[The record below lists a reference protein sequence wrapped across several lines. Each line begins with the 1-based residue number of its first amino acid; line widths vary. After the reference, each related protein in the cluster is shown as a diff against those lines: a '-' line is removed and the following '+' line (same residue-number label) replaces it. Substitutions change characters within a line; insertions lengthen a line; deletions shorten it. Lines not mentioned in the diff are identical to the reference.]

1 MSEKINIII
10 AAQTN
15 AAVKGLDQVSKS
27 TQRVGQSVQTAQSKM
42 GNFNKSVTAGGVNLR
57 KFAMGGAQQAG
68 YQIGDFAVQVA
79 NGTSKMQAFGQQA
92 PQLLQ
97 IFGPIGAVVGAAVAI
112 FAAFAV
118 VAEKT
123 KKKTV
128 ETASAIDRLNKAF
141 NTLEATDFDSL
152 GESMSAPVQKV
163 FDKYQNLINAARE
176 YAELQRASALGEIVQ
191 TLSPV
196 EEMDETRSKLKEALR
211 IQRLMKKQG
220 IDVGENYENH
230 VKVVGELNDK
240 LLRQHNVSA
249 IISKVNGK
257 TRAETA
263 ANLDIAIAQL
273 RKAGAYTDEVQ
284 ARIVKFQEEA
294 GLIGVVNQ
302 ELDEAA
308 ATEKDR
314 LKTLTDSSEKLFYQ
328 DGILRLMNIKAGNM
342 SVLFN
347 SMKKAHDERLKT
359 LQDEDTVMGQLVVKG
374 LVFEKSM
381 FQGGRGSDPRLFTQ
395 MDEFRKQLADADA
408 AAAKLNDN
416 APKGLSKIAAKV
428 NGELSPSMK
437 RLNDIMDS
445 VGQSFEDAMMSAV
458 DGTKSTKEA
467 FKSMASEII
476 KELYRVFVVKQITGF
491 IMSAVG
497 GFFNTN
503 QVSGPSMPLGTGN
516 VRPMAR
522 TFAGGGYTGNGP
534 RAGGLDGKGGFMA
547 MLHPRETVTDHTRGQ
562 GGGQVVVNQTIN
574 VSTGVQQTV
583 RTEIKQLM
591 PQIAESAKS
600 AVVDAKRRGG
610 SYGRAFA

>member
-1 MSEKINIII
+1 
-10 AAQTN
+10 
-15 AAVKGLDQVSKS
+15 
-27 TQRVGQSVQTAQSKM
+27 
-42 GNFNKSVTAGGVNLR
+42 
-57 KFAMGGAQQAG
+57 
-68 YQIGDFAVQVA
+68 
-79 NGTSKMQAFGQQA
+79 
-92 PQLLQ
+92 
-97 IFGPIGAVVGAAVAI
+97 
-112 FAAFAV
+112 
-118 VAEKT
+118 
-123 KKKTV
+123 
-128 ETASAIDRLNKAF
+128 
-141 NTLEATDFDSL
+141 
-152 GESMSAPVQKV
+152 
-163 FDKYQNLINAARE
+163 
-176 YAELQRASALGEIVQ
+176 
-191 TLSPV
+191 
-196 EEMDETRSKLKEALR
+196 
-211 IQRLMKKQG
+211 MKKQG

>member
-42 GNFNKSVTAGGVNLR
+42 GNFNKSVTTGGVNLR

-163 FDKYQNLINAARE
+163 FDKYKNLIEAARE

-191 TLSPV
+191 TLTPV
-196 EEMDETRSKLKEALR
+196 KEMDETRAKLKEALR
-211 IQRLMKKQG
+211 IQHEMRKQG

-240 LLRQHNVSA
+240 LLRQHNISA
-249 IISKVNGK
+249 ILSKVNGK

-263 ANLDIAIAQL
+263 ANLDIAIVQL
-273 RKAGAYTDEVQ
+273 RKAGAFTAEVQ
-284 ARIVKFQEEA
+284 ARIVKFKEEA
-294 GLIGVVNQ
+294 GLTGAINQ

-314 LKTLTDSSEKLFYQ
+314 LKTLTQSSGQLVYQ
-328 DGILRLMNIKAGNM
+328 DGILRALNIKAGNM
-342 SVLFN
+342 RALFN
-347 SMKKAHDERLKT
+347 SMLADRERITKT
-359 LQDEDTVMGQLVVKG
+359 LQDEDTVMGQLVA
-374 LVFEKSM
+374 KSFVYTKNM
-381 FQGGRGSDPRLFTQ
+381 IQGGRGGDPRQFTY
-395 MDEFRKQLADADA
+395 MDEFRKQLEDAAA
-408 AAAKLNDN
+408 AAAKLNDT

-428 NGELSPSMK
+428 NGELSPAMK
-437 RLNDIMDS
+437 RLNDISES
-445 VGQSFEDAMMSAV
+445 VGQSFENAMMSAV
-458 DGTKSTKEA
+458 DGTKSVKSA
-467 FKSMASEII
+467 FRSMAAEII

-491 IMSAVG
+491 ITDAIGGMVG
-497 GFFNTN
+497 GGVTT
-503 QVSGPSMPLGTGN
+503 SL
-516 VRPMAR
+516 RPRAR
-522 TFAGGGYTGNGP
+522 PASFDGGGYTGSGA

>member
-1 MSEKINIII
+1 
-10 AAQTN
+10 
-15 AAVKGLDQVSKS
+15 
-27 TQRVGQSVQTAQSKM
+27 
-42 GNFNKSVTAGGVNLR
+42 
-57 KFAMGGAQQAG
+57 
-68 YQIGDFAVQVA
+68 
-79 NGTSKMQAFGQQA
+79 
-92 PQLLQ
+92 
-97 IFGPIGAVVGAAVAI
+97 
-112 FAAFAV
+112 
-118 VAEKT
+118 
-123 KKKTV
+123 
-128 ETASAIDRLNKAF
+128 
-141 NTLEATDFDSL
+141 
-152 GESMSAPVQKV
+152 MSAPVQKV

-211 IQRLMKKQG
+211 IQHEMRKQG

-230 VKVVGELNDK
+230 VKVIGELNDK

-284 ARIVKFQEEA
+284 ARIIKFQEEA

-314 LKTLTDSSEKLFYQ
+314 LAVAQELTRFMREEDTIMGQTVVKANGIHAVLKAILQ
-328 DGILRLMNIKAGNM
+328 DRDRIK
-342 SVLFN
+342 
-347 SMKKAHDERLKT
+347 KT
-359 LQDEDTVMGQLVVKG
+359 LQDEDTVMGQIVA
-374 LVFEKSM
+374 KSFVYAKNM
-381 FQGGRGSDPRLFTQ
+381 IQGGRGGDPRQFTY

-428 NGELSPSMK
+428 NGELSPAMK
-437 RLNDIMDS
+437 QLNGIMDS

-491 IMSAVG
+491 ITSAIG
-497 GFFNTN
+497 GYFNAN

-516 VRPMAR
+516 VRPQAR

-547 MLHPRETVTDHTRGQ
+547 MLHPRETVTDHTKGS

-583 RTEIKQLM
+583 RTEIRTLM
-591 PQIAESAKS
+591 PQIANAAKA

-610 SYGRAFA
+610 SYGKAFS